1 MTTRLLNLGQ
11 ELAHLLGPAW
21 TCEAQGPQCLLRE
34 KAPAGVDLTFTLTE
48 KTGRV
53 TARLLL
59 PDPGWYSFV
68 KSSDSPAIT
77 FDPRRAPKV
86 LAADIEARLL
96 PEARKFLATAAEA
109 KAIDD
114 EAQRLQAANTKALC
128 GASGGWL
135 KPADH
140 GGSLTAYLPNS
151 IRVSAWVQSNDVRL
165 ELNWLPPALAAH
177 IIALI
182 AQETTHAQA

>member
-1 MTTRLLNLGQ
+1 MTTRLLSLGQ
-11 ELAHLLGPAW
+11 KLAHLLGPAW
-21 TCEAQGPQCLLRE
+21 TCEAQGPGCLLRE
-34 KAPAGVDLTFTLTE
+34 KAPAGADLTLTLTE

-53 TARLLL
+53 AARSLL
-59 PDPGWYSFV
+59 PDPGWYTYV
-68 KSSDSPAIT
+68 NSSDSPAIT
-77 FDPRRAPKV
+77 FDPRRAPQA
-86 LAADIEARLL
+86 LATDIEARLL
-96 PEARKFLATAAEA
+96 PEARKFLATAAEV
-109 KAIDD
+109 KASDD
-114 EAQRLQAANTKALC
+114 KAQRLQAENTKVLC

-140 GGSLTAYLPNS
+140 GSSLTAYLPNS
-151 IRVSAWVQSNDVRL
+151 IRLSAWVQSNDVRL